1 MVFLGEHRKK
11 MPFIILAEPGN
22 ADTEADVMTGEGLIA
37 FYVNPSQRANV
48 NPRQQC
54 GYKNGYAGL
63 REFS

>member
-1 MVFLGEHRKK
+1 MS
-11 MPFIILAEPGN
+11 FILLVEPEN
-22 ADTEADVMTGEGLIA
+22 ADTEADVDVMTGDSVRFLIA